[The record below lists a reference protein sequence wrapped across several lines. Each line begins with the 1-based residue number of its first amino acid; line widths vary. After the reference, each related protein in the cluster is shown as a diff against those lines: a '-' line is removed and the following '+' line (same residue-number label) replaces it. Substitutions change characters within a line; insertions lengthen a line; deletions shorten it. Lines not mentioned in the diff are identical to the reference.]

1 MSAGTQAQ
9 DTLPMPG
16 VSGHGAI
23 LRALGRS
30 LRGSWWLVVPP
41 IVVFALG
48 LLRSPTAAFTGAAV
62 AWAILFQFAWWSI
75 ASGLMMQNHPLTA
88 RLVPG
93 QVRQLR
99 EVALGL
105 FVLISVLSG
114 ALMSAFFGDV
124 LAWMPAFAAAM
135 LVFGMALRWPM
146 LWFFVWIVPSVAFSM
161 IKDTTAWRMLVAAMV
176 DWHVHQ
182 PMTQTAVLMLALCA
196 LLWRVFQEG
205 GDGHLR
211 SWEANR
217 RMRQRLVNGEG
228 GRQPMALT
236 GSLGEAFGR
245 CFNWGQPVWREQLL
259 RSARPTA
266 SSVAARAEIAV
277 LRGLHWSALGGL
289 LAIIFTGLVLAGLAV
304 RLWLGDARSA
314 QFLAGALPGVSFGVM
329 CSMIGPAMGI
339 ASMQHRTRREQA
351 LMLLVPGMP
360 RGDALNRTVG
370 PRLLGNFVIAWG
382 LGVAAMAVLAL
393 LVPDGGPADVPIM
406 GVHVAAVT
414 LPFGLLL
421 WQDWSSKGVPT
432 SSHATLG
439 ILVVMV
445 LVGLSLVLCALTGWS
460 PWTVLAG
467 SVVMTAGLTAWRW
480 RGMRRLAPFWPV
492 GRNA

>member
-1 MSAGTQAQ
+1 MSAATQAGER
-9 DTLPMPG
+9 LPRPG

-105 FVLISVLSG
+105 FIAISALSG
-114 ALMSAFFGDV
+114 ALMSVFFGDV

-135 LVFGMALRWPM
+135 LVFGLALRWPM
-146 LWFFVWIVPSVAFSM
+146 LWFAVWIVPSVASSM
-161 IKDTTAWRMLVAAMV
+161 IKDTTGWRMLVAAMV

-182 PMTQTAVLMLALCA
+182 PMTQTAVLMLAMCA
-196 LLWRVFQEG
+196 ILWRVFQEG
-205 GDGHLR
+205 GDGHLH
-211 SWEANR
+211 SWESNR

-228 GRQPMALT
+228 GRPMASS
-236 GSLGEAFGR
+236 GGFGAAVGGW
-245 CFNWGQPVWREQLL
+245 FNWGQPMWREHLL
-259 RSARPTA
+259 RRARPTA
-266 SSVAARAEIAV
+266 ASVAARAELAV
-277 LRGLHWSALGGL
+277 LRNLHWSALFGMVL
-289 LAIIFTGLVLAGLAV
+289 IIFVVLVLAIVGV

-314 QFLAGALPGVSFGVM
+314 QFLTGALPGVSFGLM

-339 ASMQHRTRREQA
+339 ASMQYRTRREQA

-360 RGDALNRTVG
+360 RGEALNRRIG
-370 PRLLGNFVIAWG
+370 PRLLGNFVISWA
-382 LGVAAMAVLAL
+382 LGVAAMAALVL
-393 LVPDGGPADVPIM
+393 LVPDGGPTDVPVM
-406 GVHVAAVT
+406 GVHVAAAT

-421 WQDWSSKGVPT
+421 WQDWSTKTMPT
-432 SSHATLG
+432 SSRATLG
-439 ILVVMV
+439 ILLVML
-445 LVGLSLVLCALTGWS
+445 LVGASLVLCALTGWS

-467 SVVMTAGLTAWRW
+467 SVVLTAGLTAWRW
-480 RGMRRLAPFWPV
+480 RAMRRLPPFWPA